1 MMSKLRI
8 ETPRAFKPLFEP
20 GLRYLGAHG
29 GRGSGKSHHFAERI
43 VDRMIEDPTI
53 RAVCIREVQKSLRES
68 AYRLIG
74 DKIGALGVADRFRV
88 LHDRIETPQGGVVIF
103 MGMQDHTAES
113 IKSLEG
119 FRIAWVE
126 EAQTLSEKSLELLRP
141 TIRAPGSQMYF
152 SWNPRNRL
160 DAVDK
165 FLRGDDVPENAAVVQ
180 VNYDS
185 NPWFPKELEAERLLD
200 HRMRPDRYS
209 HIWQGDYEPQA
220 VGSIWTMRDIN
231 EGRQSEIPNDLSRIL
246 VAVDPAVS
254 SHEHSDEHG
263 VMVVAASQSGHG
275 YVLEDGTTR
284 GAPEQ
289 WARRAI
295 ALYDRYDADGIVIE
309 KNQGGDMC
317 RHVIDSVRPG
327 INIIEVHA
335 TRGKHVRA
343 EPISALYALGRIH
356 HVGTFPQLESQMCQ
370 ITASGYEG
378 TGSPDRVD
386 AMVWGFT
393 ELFPKLVNKAGEVYR
408 QQAVAEMDYNIMS
421 YETNDYR
428 GRQAVAIGD

>member
-1 MMSKLRI
+1 MSKLRI

-74 DKIGALGVADRFRV
+74 DRIGALGVADRFRV

-152 SWNPRNRL
+152 SWNPRNCM

-180 VNYDS
+180 VNFDS

-209 HIWQGDYEPQA
+209 HIWLGDYEPQA

-231 EGRQSEIPNDLSRIL
+231 EGRQTEVPNDLSRIL

-275 YVLEDGTTR
+275 YVLEDGSTR

-408 QQAVAEMDYNIMS
+408 QQAVAEMDYNVMN

>member
-1 MMSKLRI
+1 MAKLTI
-8 ETPRAFKPLFEP
+8 PTPKAFRPLFQP
-20 GLRYLGAHG
+20 DLRYLGAHG

-43 VDRMIEDPTI
+43 VDEMIGDPKI
-53 RAVCIREVQKSLRES
+53 RAVCIREVQKSLKES
-68 AYRLIG
+68 AYRLIL
-74 DKIGALGVADRFRV
+74 DKIDALGVAGRFRV
-88 LHDRIETPQGGVVIF
+88 LHDRIETPEGGVIIF

-126 EAQTLSEKSLELLRP
+126 EAQTLSAKSLELLRP
-141 TIRAPGSQMYF
+141 TIRSPGSKMYF
-152 SWNPRNRL
+152 SWNPRNRM
-160 DAVDK
+160 DAVDG
-165 FLRGDDVPENAAVVQ
+165 FLRGDDVPEGAAVVQ

-185 NPWFPKELEAERLLD
+185 NPWFPKELEAERELD
-200 HRMRPDRYS
+200 RRLRPDRYS
-209 HIWQGDYEPQA
+209 HIWLGDYEPQA
-220 VGSIWTMRDIN
+220 VGAIWNMRDIN
-231 EGRQSEIPNDLSRIL
+231 EGREAELPNDLSRIL
-246 VAVDPAVS
+246 IAVDPAVS
-254 SHEHSDEHG
+254 SEAHSDEHG
-263 VMVVAASQSGHG
+263 IVAVASSQSGHG
-275 YVLEDGTTR
+275 YMLEDGTTK
-284 GAPEQ
+284 GAPER

-295 ALYDRYDADGIVIE
+295 AMYDRYDADGIVIE

-317 RHVIDSVRPG
+317 RHVLNSVRPG

-378 TGSPDRVD
+378 DGSPDRVD

-393 ELFPKLVNKAGEVYR
+393 ELFPKLVNKTGEVYR
-408 QQAVAEMDYNIMS
+408 QQAVADMDYNVMN

-428 GRQAVAIGD
+428 GRQAVAIGE

>member
-1 MMSKLRI
+1 M
-8 ETPRAFKPLFEP
+8 
-20 GLRYLGAHG
+20 
-29 GRGSGKSHHFAERI
+29 
-43 VDRMIEDPTI
+43 DRMIEDPTI

-74 DKIGALGVADRFRV
+74 DKISALGVASRFEIK
-88 LHDRIETPQGGVVIF
+88 HDRIETAQGGVVIF

-119 FRIAWVE
+119 FRIAWAE
-126 EAQTLSEKSLELLRP
+126 EAQTLSAKSLELLRP
-141 TIRAPGSQMYF
+141 TIRAPGSQIWF

-165 FLRGDDVPENAAVVQ
+165 FLRGDNVPEGAAVVQ

-185 NPWFPKELEAERLLD
+185 NPWFPKELEAERELD
-200 HRMRPDRYS
+200 RRLRPDRYS
-209 HIWQGDYEPQA
+209 HIWLGDYEPQA
-220 VGSIWTMRDIN
+220 VGAIWNMRDIN
-231 EGRQSEIPNDLSRIL
+231 EGREAELPNDLSRIL
-246 VAVDPAVS
+246 IAVDPAVS
-254 SHEHSDEHG
+254 SEAHSDEHG
-263 VMVVAASQSGHG
+263 IVAVASSQSGHG
-275 YVLEDGTTR
+275 YMLEDGTTK
-284 GAPEQ
+284 GAPER

-295 ALYDRYDADGIVIE
+295 AMYDRYDADGIVIE

-317 RHVIDSVRPG
+317 RHVLNSVRPG

-378 TGSPDRVD
+378 DGSPDRVD

-393 ELFPKLVNKAGEVYR
+393 ELFPKLVNKSNEVYR
-408 QQAVAEMDYNIMS
+408 QQAVADMDYNVMN

>member
-1 MMSKLRI
+1 M
-8 ETPRAFKPLFEP
+8 A
-20 GLRYLGAHG
+20 AV
-29 GRGSGKSHHFAERI
+29 GSGKSHHFAERI

-152 SWNPRNRL
+152 SWNPRNRM

-165 FLRGDDVPENAAVVQ
+165 FLRGDDVPKGAAVVQ

-209 HIWQGDYEPQA
+209 HIWLGDYEPQA
-220 VGSIWTMRDIN
+220 VGAIWTMRDIN
-231 EGRQSEIPNDLSRIL
+231 EGRQTEVPNDLSRIL
-246 VAVDPAVS
+246 IAVDPAVS

-263 VMVVAASQSGHG
+263 VMVVASSQSGHG
-275 YVLEDGTTR
+275 YVLEDGSTR

-295 ALYDRYDADGIVIE
+295 AMYDRYDADGIVIE

-317 RHVIDSVRPG
+317 RHVLEQRAPRHQYHRGARDTGQARQGRAYQRPLRSWAASITSARSRSWKSRCARSRHPVTKAMARPTG
-327 INIIEVHA
+327 LMLWSGDLPSYSQSWS
-335 TRGKHVRA
+335 TRRA
-343 EPISALYALGRIH
+343 RYTVSKRWPRW
-356 HVGTFPQLESQMCQ
+356 
-370 ITASGYEG
+370 IT
-378 TGSPDRVD
+378 T
-386 AMVWGFT
+386 
-393 ELFPKLVNKAGEVYR
+393 
-408 QQAVAEMDYNIMS
+408 
-421 YETNDYR
+421 
-428 GRQAVAIGD
+428 

>member
-1 MMSKLRI
+1 MAKLTI
-8 ETPRAFKPLFEP
+8 PTPKAFRPLFQP
-20 GLRYLGAHG
+20 DLRYLGAHG

-68 AYRLIG
+68 AYRLIA
-74 DKIGALGVADRFRV
+74 DKINALGVADRFRV
-88 LHDRIETPQGGVVIF
+88 MHDRIETPQGGLVIF
-103 MGMQDHTAES
+103 MGMQDHTAET

-152 SWNPRNRL
+152 SWNPRNRM
-160 DAVDK
+160 DAVDN
-165 FLRGDDVPENAAVVQ
+165 FLRGDDVPEGAAVVQ

-185 NPWFPKELEAERLLD
+185 NPWFPKELEAERELD
-200 HRMRPDRYS
+200 RRLRPDRYS
-209 HIWQGDYEPQA
+209 HIWLGDYEPQA
-220 VGSIWTMRDIN
+220 VGAIWNMRDIN
-231 EGRQSEIPNDLSRIL
+231 EGRETELPNDLSRIL
-246 VAVDPAVS
+246 IAVDPAVS
-254 SHEHSDEHG
+254 SEAHSDEHG
-263 VMVVAASQSGHG
+263 IVAVASSQSGHG
-275 YVLEDGTTR
+275 YRLEDGTTK
-284 GAPEQ
+284 GAPER

-295 ALYDRYDADGIVIE
+295 AMYDRYDADGIVIE

-317 RHVIDSVRPG
+317 RHVLNSVRPG

-378 TGSPDRVD
+378 DGSPDRVD

-393 ELFPKLVNKAGEVYR
+393 ELFPKLVNKSNEVYR
-408 QQAVAEMDYNIMS
+408 QQAVADMDYNVMS

>member
-1 MMSKLRI
+1 MSKLRI

-152 SWNPRNRL
+152 SWNPRNCM

-165 FLRGDDVPENAAVVQ
+165 FLRGDDVPKGAAVVQ

-231 EGRQSEIPNDLSRIL
+231 EGRQTEVPNDLSRIL

-275 YVLEDGTTR
+275 YVLEDGSTR

-408 QQAVAEMDYNIMS
+408 QQAVAEMDYNVMS

>member
-1 MMSKLRI
+1 M
-8 ETPRAFKPLFEP
+8 
-20 GLRYLGAHG
+20 
-29 GRGSGKSHHFAERI
+29 
-43 VDRMIEDPTI
+43 DRMIEDPTI

-74 DKIGALGVADRFRV
+74 DKISALGVASRFEIK
-88 LHDRIETPQGGVVIF
+88 HDRIETAQGGVVIF

-119 FRIAWVE
+119 FRIAWAE
-126 EAQTLSEKSLELLRP
+126 EAQTLSAKSLELLRP
-141 TIRAPGSQMYF
+141 TIRAPGSQIWF

-165 FLRGDDVPENAAVVQ
+165 FLRGDNVPEGAAVVQ

-185 NPWFPKELEAERLLD
+185 NPWFPKELEAERELNRRL
-200 HRMRPDRYS
+200 RPDRYS
-209 HIWQGDYEPQA
+209 HIWLGDYEPQA
-220 VGSIWTMRDIN
+220 VGAIWNMRDIN
-231 EGRQSEIPNDLSRIL
+231 EGREAELPNDLSRIL
-246 VAVDPAVS
+246 IAVDPAVS
-254 SHEHSDEHG
+254 SEAHSDEHG
-263 VMVVAASQSGHG
+263 IVAVASSQSGHG
-275 YVLEDGTTR
+275 YMLEDGTTK
-284 GAPEQ
+284 GAPER

-295 ALYDRYDADGIVIE
+295 AMYDRYDADGIVIE

-317 RHVIDSVRPG
+317 RHVLNSVRPG

-378 TGSPDRVD
+378 DGSPDRVD

-393 ELFPKLVNKAGEVYR
+393 ELFPKLVNKSNEVYR
-408 QQAVAEMDYNIMS
+408 QQAVADMDYNVMN

-428 GRQAVAIGD
+428 GRQAEAIGD

>member
-1 MMSKLRI
+1 
-8 ETPRAFKPLFEP
+8 
-20 GLRYLGAHG
+20 
-29 GRGSGKSHHFAERI
+29 
-43 VDRMIEDPTI
+43 
-53 RAVCIREVQKSLRES
+53 
-68 AYRLIG
+68 
-74 DKIGALGVADRFRV
+74 
-88 LHDRIETPQGGVVIF
+88 
-103 MGMQDHTAES
+103 MGMQDHTAET

-152 SWNPRNRL
+152 SWNPRNRM

-165 FLRGDDVPENAAVVQ
+165 FLRGDDVPEGAAVVQ

-185 NPWFPKELEAERLLD
+185 NPWFPKELEAERELD
-200 HRMRPDRYS
+200 RRLRPDRYS
-209 HIWQGDYEPQA
+209 HIWLGDYEPQA
-220 VGSIWTMRDIN
+220 VGAIWNMRDIN
-231 EGRQSEIPNDLSRIL
+231 EGRETELPNDLSRIL
-246 VAVDPAVS
+246 IAVDPAVS
-254 SHEHSDEHG
+254 SEAHSDEHG
-263 VMVVAASQSGHG
+263 IVAVASSQSGHG
-275 YVLEDGTTR
+275 YMLEDGTTK
-284 GAPEQ
+284 GAPER

-295 ALYDRYDADGIVIE
+295 AMYDRYDADGIVIE

-317 RHVIDSVRPG
+317 RHVLNSVRPG

-378 TGSPDRVD
+378 DGSPDRVD

-393 ELFPKLVNKAGEVYR
+393 ELFPKLVNKSNEVYR
-408 QQAVAEMDYNIMS
+408 QQAVADMDYNIMN

>member
-1 MMSKLRI
+1 MAKLTI
-8 ETPRAFKPLFEP
+8 PTPKAFRPLFQP
-20 GLRYLGAHG
+20 DLRYLGAHG

-43 VDRMIEDPTI
+43 VDEMIGDPKI
-53 RAVCIREVQKSLRES
+53 RAVCIREVQKSLKES
-68 AYRLIG
+68 AYRLIL
-74 DKIGALGVADRFRV
+74 DKIDALGVAGRFRV
-88 LHDRIETPQGGVVIF
+88 LHDRIETPEGGVIIF

-126 EAQTLSEKSLELLRP
+126 EAQTLSAKSLELLRP
-141 TIRAPGSQMYF
+141 TIRSPGSKMYF
-152 SWNPRNRL
+152 SWNPRNRM
-160 DAVDK
+160 DAVDG
-165 FLRGDDVPENAAVVQ
+165 FLRGDDVPEGAAVVQ

-185 NPWFPKELEAERLLD
+185 NPWFPKELEAERELD
-200 HRMRPDRYS
+200 RRLRPDRYS
-209 HIWQGDYEPQA
+209 HIWLGDYEPQA
-220 VGSIWTMRDIN
+220 VGAIWNMRDIN
-231 EGRQSEIPNDLSRIL
+231 EGREAELPNDLSRIL
-246 VAVDPAVS
+246 IAVDPAVS
-254 SHEHSDEHG
+254 SEAHSDEHG
-263 VMVVAASQSGHG
+263 IVAVASSQSGHG
-275 YVLEDGTTR
+275 YMLEDGTTK
-284 GAPEQ
+284 GAPER

-295 ALYDRYDADGIVIE
+295 AMYDRYDADGIVIE

-317 RHVIDSVRPG
+317 RHVLNSVRPG

-378 TGSPDRVD
+378 DGSPDRVD

-393 ELFPKLVNKAGEVYR
+393 ELFPKLVNKSNEVYR
-408 QQAVAEMDYNIMS
+408 QQAVADMDYNIMN

-428 GRQAVAIGD
+428 GRQAVAIGE

>member
-1 MMSKLRI
+1 MAKLRI
-8 ETPRAFKPLFEP
+8 PTPKAFKPLFEP

-74 DKIGALGVADRFRV
+74 DKITALGVADRFRV
-88 LHDRIETPQGGVVIF
+88 MHDRIETAQGGVVIF

-126 EAQTLSEKSLELLRP
+126 EAQTLSAKSLELLRP
-141 TIRAPGSQMYF
+141 TIRSPGSQMYF

-185 NPWFPKELEAERLLD
+185 NYWFPKELEAERELD

-220 VGSIWTMRDIN
+220 VGAIWTMRDIN
-231 EGRQSEIPNDLSRIL
+231 EGREREVPNDIGRIL
-246 VAVDPAVS
+246 IAIDPAVS
-254 SHEHSDEHG
+254 SHEQSDSHG
-263 VMVVAASQSGHG
+263 IVAVASTESGHG
-275 YVLEDGTTR
+275 YVLEDGSTR
-284 GAPEQ
+284 GTPEQ

-317 RHVIDSVRPG
+317 RHVLNSVRPG

-356 HVGTFPQLESQMCQ
+356 HVGTFPELESEMCQ
-370 ITASGYEG
+370 MTAAGYEG
-378 TGSPDRVD
+378 DGSPDRVD

-393 ELFPKLVNKAGEVYR
+393 ELFPKLVNKANEVYR
-408 QQAVAEMDYNIMS
+408 QQAVADMDYNVMN

>member
-1 MMSKLRI
+1 MTNLTI
-8 ETPRAFKPLFEP
+8 TTPSIFRPLFTD

-43 VDRMIEDPTI
+43 VDEMVADPTI
-53 RAVCIREVQKSLRES
+53 RVVCIREVQKSLRES
-68 AYRLIG
+68 AYRLIA
-74 DKIGALGVADRFRV
+74 DKINALGVADRFRV
-88 LHDRIETPQGGVVIF
+88 LHDRIETPQGGLVIF
-103 MGMQDHTAES
+103 MGMQDHTAET

-152 SWNPRNRL
+152 SWNPRNRM
-160 DAVDK
+160 DAVDN
-165 FLRGDDVPENAAVVQ
+165 FLRGDDVPEGAAVVQ

-185 NPWFPKELEAERLLD
+185 NPWFPKELEAERALD
-200 HRMRPDRYS
+200 RRLRPDRYS
-209 HIWQGDYEPQA
+209 HIWLGDYEPQA
-220 VGSIWTMRDIN
+220 VGAIWNMRDIN
-231 EGRQSEIPNDLSRIL
+231 EGREAELPNDLSRIL
-246 VAVDPAVS
+246 IAVDPAVS
-254 SHEHSDEHG
+254 SEAHSDEHG
-263 VMVVAASQSGHG
+263 IVAVASSQSGHG
-275 YVLEDGTTR
+275 YMLEDGTTK
-284 GAPEQ
+284 GAPER

-295 ALYDRYDADGIVIE
+295 AMYDRYDADGIVIE

-317 RHVIDSVRPG
+317 RHVLNSVRPG

-378 TGSPDRVD
+378 DGSPDRVD

-393 ELFPKLVNKAGEVYR
+393 ELFPKLVNKSNEVYR
-408 QQAVAEMDYNIMS
+408 QQAVADMEYNVMN

-428 GRQAVAIGD
+428 GRQAVAIGE

>member
-1 MMSKLRI
+1 MTSLTITTHRVY
-8 ETPRAFKPLFEP
+8 RPLFEP

-43 VDRMIEDPTI
+43 VDEMVANPTL
-53 RAVCIREVQKSLRES
+53 RVVCIREVQRSLRES
-68 AYRLIG
+68 AYRLIC
-74 DKIGALGVADRFRV
+74 DKITALGVASQFEVR
-88 LHDRIETPQGGVVIF
+88 HDRIETPEGGLIMFV
-103 MGMQDHTAES
+103 GMQDHTSES
-113 IKSLEG
+113 IKSLES
-119 FRIAWVE
+119 ITYAWVE

-141 TIRAPGSQMYF
+141 TIRAPGSQIWF
-152 SWNPRNRL
+152 SWNPRSRA

-165 FLRGDDVPENAAVVQ
+165 FLRGADVPKGAAVVQ
-180 VNYDS
+180 VNHDC
-185 NPWFPKELEAERLLD
+185 NPWFPRELEAERLLD

-209 HIWQGDYEPQA
+209 HIWLGDYEPQA
-220 VGSIWTMRDIN
+220 VGSIWTMRDISD
-231 EGRQSEIPNDLSRIL
+231 GRLVEMPNDLSRIL

-254 SHEHSDEHG
+254 SHEHSDSHG
-263 VMVVAASQSGHG
+263 VVVVAAGQSGHG
-275 YVLEDGTTR
+275 YVLEDGSTR

-295 ALYDRYDADGIVIE
+295 ALYDRYDADGIVVE

-317 RHVIDSVRPG
+317 RHVLDSVRPG
-327 INIIEVHA
+327 LNVIEVHA

-356 HVGTFPQLESQMCQ
+356 HVGTFPQLESEMCQ
-370 ITASGYEG
+370 MTAAGYEG

-386 AMVWGFT
+386 AMVWGLT
-393 ELFPKLVNKAGEVYR
+393 ELFPKLVAKAGEVYR
-408 QQAVAEMDYNIMS
+408 QQAVAEMDYNVMN

-428 GRQAVAIGD
+428 GQQAVAIGD

>member
-408 QQAVAEMDYNIMS
+408 QQAVAEMDYNVMS

>member
-1 MMSKLRI
+1 MSKLRI

-152 SWNPRNRL
+152 SWNPRNCM

-180 VNYDS
+180 VNFDS

-209 HIWQGDYEPQA
+209 HIWQGD
-220 VGSIWTMRDIN
+220 
-231 EGRQSEIPNDLSRIL
+231 
-246 VAVDPAVS
+246 
-254 SHEHSDEHG
+254 
-263 VMVVAASQSGHG
+263 
-275 YVLEDGTTR
+275 
-284 GAPEQ
+284 
-289 WARRAI
+289 
-295 ALYDRYDADGIVIE
+295 
-309 KNQGGDMC
+309 
-317 RHVIDSVRPG
+317 
-327 INIIEVHA
+327 
-335 TRGKHVRA
+335 
-343 EPISALYALGRIH
+343 
-356 HVGTFPQLESQMCQ
+356 
-370 ITASGYEG
+370 
-378 TGSPDRVD
+378 
-386 AMVWGFT
+386 
-393 ELFPKLVNKAGEVYR
+393 
-408 QQAVAEMDYNIMS
+408 
-421 YETNDYR
+421 
-428 GRQAVAIGD
+428 

>member
-1 MMSKLRI
+1 MAKLTI
-8 ETPRAFKPLFEP
+8 PTPSIFRPLFAD

-43 VDRMIEDPTI
+43 VDEMVADPTI
-53 RAVCIREVQKSLRES
+53 RVVCIREVQKSLRES

-74 DKIGALGVADRFRV
+74 DKISALGVASQFEIR
-88 LHDRIETPQGGVVIF
+88 HDRIETAQGGLVMFV
-103 MGMQDHTAES
+103 GMQDHTAES

-119 FRIAWVE
+119 FRIAWAE
-126 EAQTLSEKSLELLRP
+126 EAQTLSAKSLELLRP
-141 TIRAPGSQMYF
+141 TIRAPGSQIWF
-152 SWNPRNRL
+152 SWNPRNRM

-165 FLRGDDVPENAAVVQ
+165 FLRGDDVPEGAAVVQ
-180 VNYDS
+180 VNYDD
-185 NPWFPKELEAERLLD
+185 NPWFPKELEAERALD

-209 HIWQGDYEPQA
+209 HIWLGDYEPQA
-220 VGSIWTMRDIN
+220 VGAIWTMRDIN
-231 EGRQSEIPNDLSRIL
+231 EGREAELPDDLSRIL
-246 VAVDPAVS
+246 VSVDPAVS
-254 SHEHSDEHG
+254 SHEQSDSHG
-263 VMVVAASQSGHG
+263 IMVVASSQSGHG
-275 YVLEDGTTR
+275 YVLEDGSTR

-317 RHVIDSVRPG
+317 RHVLNSVRPG

-343 EPISALYALGRIH
+343 EPISALYSLGRIH
-356 HVGTFPQLESQMCQ
+356 HVGTFPELESEMCQ
-370 ITASGYEG
+370 MTAAGYEG
-378 TGSPDRVD
+378 DGSPDRVD

-393 ELFPKLVNKAGEVYR
+393 ELFPKLVNKSNEVYR
-408 QQAVAEMDYNIMS
+408 QQAVADMDYNVMN

>member
-1 MMSKLRI
+1 
-8 ETPRAFKPLFEP
+8 
-20 GLRYLGAHG
+20 
-29 GRGSGKSHHFAERI
+29 
-43 VDRMIEDPTI
+43 
-53 RAVCIREVQKSLRES
+53 
-68 AYRLIG
+68 
-74 DKIGALGVADRFRV
+74 
-88 LHDRIETPQGGVVIF
+88 
-103 MGMQDHTAES
+103 
-113 IKSLEG
+113 
-119 FRIAWVE
+119 
-126 EAQTLSEKSLELLRP
+126 LRP
-141 TIRAPGSQMYF
+141 TIRAPGSQIWF
-152 SWNPRNRL
+152 SWNPRSRA

-165 FLRGDDVPENAAVVQ
+165 FLRGDDVPKSAAVVQ

-209 HIWQGDYEPQA
+209 HIWLGDYEPQA

-231 EGRQSEIPNDLSRIL
+231 DGRLAEMPNDLSRIL

-254 SHEHSDEHG
+254 SHEHSDST
-263 VMVVAASQSGHG
+263 ASWWWPQVSPGTAMC
-275 YVLEDGTTR
+275 LEDGSTR

-317 RHVIDSVRPG
+317 RHVLDSVRPG
-327 INIIEVHA
+327 LNIIEVHA
-335 TRGKHVRA
+335 SRGKHVRA

-356 HVGTFPQLESQMCQ
+356 HVGTFPQLESEMCQ
-370 ITASGYEG
+370 MTSAGYEG

-408 QQAVAEMDYNIMS
+408 QQAVAEMDYNVMN

-428 GRQAVAIGD
+428 GQQAVAIGD

>member
-1 MMSKLRI
+1 MAKLTI
-8 ETPRAFKPLFEP
+8 PTPKAFRPLFQP
-20 GLRYLGAHG
+20 DLRYLGAHG

-43 VDRMIEDPTI
+43 VDRMIEDPTL

-68 AYRLIG
+68 AYRLID
-74 DKIGALGVADRFRV
+74 DKINDLGVADRFRV
-88 LHDRIETPQGGVVIF
+88 MHDRIETPQGGLVIF
-103 MGMQDHTAES
+103 MGMQDHTAET

-126 EAQTLSEKSLELLRP
+126 EAQTLSAKSLELLRP

-152 SWNPRNRL
+152 SWNPRNRM

-165 FLRGDDVPENAAVVQ
+165 FLRGDDVPENAAIVQ
-180 VNYDS
+180 VNHDG

-200 HRMRPDRYS
+200 KRMRPDRYS
-209 HIWQGDYEPQA
+209 HIWEGDYEPQA
-220 VGSIWTMRDIN
+220 VGAIWNMRDIN
-231 EGRQSEIPNDLSRIL
+231 EGREAELPNDLSRIL
-246 VAVDPAVS
+246 IAVDPAVS
-254 SHEHSDEHG
+254 SEAHSDEHG
-263 VMVVAASQSGHG
+263 IVAVASSQSGHG
-275 YVLEDGTTR
+275 YMLEDGTTK
-284 GAPEQ
+284 GAPER

-295 ALYDRYDADGIVIE
+295 AMYDRYDADGIVIE

-317 RHVIDSVRPG
+317 RHVLNSVRPG

-378 TGSPDRVD
+378 DGSPDRVD

-393 ELFPKLVNKAGEVYR
+393 ELFPKLVNKTGEVYR
-408 QQAVAEMDYNIMS
+408 QQAVADMDYNIMN

-428 GRQAVAIGD
+428 GRQAVAIGE

>member
-1 MMSKLRI
+1 MAKLRI
-8 ETPRAFKPLFEP
+8 ETPRTFKPLFEP

-43 VDRMIEDPTI
+43 VDEMIEDPTI

-74 DKIGALGVADRFRV
+74 DKITALGVASRFDIK
-88 LHDRIETPQGGVVIF
+88 HDRIETPEGGVVIF

-126 EAQTLSEKSLELLRP
+126 EAQTLSAKSLELLRP
-141 TIRAPGSQMYF
+141 TIRAPGSQIWF
-152 SWNPRNRL
+152 SWNPRSRA

-165 FLRGDDVPENAAVVQ
+165 FLRGADLPEGAAVVSI
-180 VNYDS
+180 NYDG
-185 NPWFPKELEAERLLD
+185 NPWFPKELKAERLLD

-209 HIWQGDYEPQA
+209 HIWLGDYEPQA

-231 EGRQSEIPNDLSRIL
+231 EGRLVEMPNDLSRIL

-254 SHEHSDEHG
+254 SHEHSDSHG
-263 VMVVAASQSGHG
+263 VVVVAAGQSGHG
-275 YVLEDGTTR
+275 YVLEDGSTR

-317 RHVIDSVRPG
+317 RHVLDSVRPG
-327 INIIEVHA
+327 LNIIEVHA

-356 HVGTFPQLESQMCQ
+356 HVGTFPQLESEMCQ
-370 ITASGYEG
+370 MTAAGYEG

-386 AMVWGFT
+386 AMVWGLT
-393 ELFPKLVNKAGEVYR
+393 ELFPKLVAKAGEVYR
-408 QQAVAEMDYNIMS
+408 QQAVAEMDYNVMN

-428 GRQAVAIGD
+428 GQQAVAIGD

>member
-1 MMSKLRI
+1 MVSLKI
-8 ETPRAFKPLFEP
+8 PTPRAFKPLFDP

-43 VDRMIEDPTI
+43 IDRMIEDPTI

-74 DKIGALGVADRFRV
+74 DKITALGVSDRFRIM
-88 LHDRIETPQGGVVIF
+88 HDRIETAQGGVIIF
-103 MGMQDHTAES
+103 MGMQDHTSES
-113 IKSLEG
+113 IKSLEN
-119 FRIAWVE
+119 FSIAFCE
-126 EAQTLSEKSLELLRP
+126 EAQTLSAKSLELLRP
-141 TIRAPGSQMYF
+141 TIRAPGSQIWF
-152 SWNPRNRL
+152 SWNPRNRQ

-165 FLRGDDVPENAAVVQ
+165 FLRGDDVPDGAAVVQ
-180 VNYDS
+180 VNHTD
-185 NPWFPKELEAERLLD
+185 NPWFPKELEAERALD

-209 HIWQGDYEPQA
+209 HIWEGDYEPQA
-220 VGSIWTMRDIN
+220 VGAIWNMRDIN
-231 EGRQSEIPNDLSRIL
+231 EGREIETPNDLSRIL

-254 SHEHSDEHG
+254 SHEQSDSHG
-263 VMVVAASQSGHG
+263 VMVVASSQSGHG
-275 YVLEDGTTR
+275 YVLEDGSTR
-284 GAPEQ
+284 GVPER

-317 RHVIDSVRPG
+317 RHVIESVRPG

-356 HVGTFPQLESQMCQ
+356 HVGAFPQLESEMCQ
-370 ITASGYEG
+370 VTASGYEG
-378 TGSPDRVD
+378 EGSPDRVD

-393 ELFPKLVNKAGEVYR
+393 ELFPKLVHKAGEVYR
-408 QQAVAEMDYNIMS
+408 QQAVADMDYNVMN

>member
-1 MMSKLRI
+1 MAKLTI
-8 ETPRAFKPLFEP
+8 LTPKAFRPLFQP
-20 GLRYLGAHG
+20 DLRYLGAHG

-152 SWNPRNRL
+152 SWNPRNRM

-165 FLRGDDVPENAAVVQ
+165 FLRGDDVPKGAAVVQ

-185 NPWFPKELEAERLLD
+185 NPWFPKELEAERELD
-200 HRMRPDRYS
+200 RRLRPDRYS
-209 HIWQGDYEPQA
+209 HIWLGDYEPQA
-220 VGSIWTMRDIN
+220 VGAIWNMRDIN
-231 EGRQSEIPNDLSRIL
+231 EGRETELPNDLSRIL
-246 VAVDPAVS
+246 IAVDPAVS
-254 SHEHSDEHG
+254 SEAHSDEHG
-263 VMVVAASQSGHG
+263 IVAVASSQSGHG
-275 YVLEDGTTR
+275 YMLEDGTTR
-284 GAPEQ
+284 GAPER

-295 ALYDRYDADGIVIE
+295 AMYDRYDADGIVIE

-317 RHVIDSVRPG
+317 RHVLNSVRPG

-378 TGSPDRVD
+378 DGSPDRVD

-393 ELFPKLVNKAGEVYR
+393 ELFPKLVNKSNEVYR
-408 QQAVAEMDYNIMS
+408 QQAVADMDYNVMS